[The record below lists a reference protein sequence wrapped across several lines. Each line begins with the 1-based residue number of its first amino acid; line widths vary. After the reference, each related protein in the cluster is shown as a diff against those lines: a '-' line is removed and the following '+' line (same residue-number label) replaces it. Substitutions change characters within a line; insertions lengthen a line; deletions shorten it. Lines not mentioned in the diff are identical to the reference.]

1 MIFFIFVRH
10 MESVKKTVLNK
21 SLMRY
26 YYGEDLRDV
35 LLEKFLKHDLID
47 KSWCSLTRYIKN
59 DSLTDTMKIAILKKW
74 IGIRARSF
82 VNAWMQLV
90 KRKCGKMN
98 ISNKSE
104 PSLRI
109 TFAKKNKVFKFC

>member
-10 MESVKKTVLNK
+10 MESVARTVLNK

-47 KSWCSLTRYIKN
+47 KSWCSLTRYIEN
-59 DSLTDTMKIAILKKW
+59 DYLKDTMKIAIPKKW

-90 KRKCGKMN
+90 KRKSGKIN

-104 PSLRI
+104 PSLRR
-109 TFAKKNKVFKFC
+109 TLFVKKN